1 MSYKLFCPVPKKQ
14 RPINEYMDLVQSD
27 FFNWPT
33 QNESVFIKQIIKTYL
48 FIFLIFLPLS
58 NIFYTNNQSFI
69 KLFLAN
75 LGLSCGFLFLVLLRL
90 ILAWTY
96 IQRRLYN
103 PSVFYEES
111 GWYDGRIWVKSKPI
125 LVQDRFIH
133 TYQVLPILKKLRKI
147 IKFLSLFFICWL
159 LLMIFS

>member
-33 QNESVFIKQIIKTYL
+33 QNESVFVKQIIKTYL
-48 FIFLIFLPLS
+48 FIFLILLPLS
-58 NIFYTNNQSFI
+58 NTFYTNNQSFI
-69 KLFLAN
+69 KLFLVN
-75 LGLSCGFLFLVLLRL
+75 LGLSCGFLFLILIRL

-111 GWYDGRIWVKSKPI
+111 GWYDGRIWVKSKLI

-147 IKFLSLFFICWL
+147 LKFISLFFICWL
-159 LLMIFS
+159 LLIIFY

>member
-58 NIFYTNNQSFI
+58 NIFYASNQSFI

-159 LLMIFS
+159 LLMVFS

>member
-14 RPINEYMDLVQSD
+14 RPINEYIDLVQSD

-33 QNESVFIKQIIKTYL
+33 QNESVFVKQIIKIYF
-48 FIFLIFLPLS
+48 FIFLIFFPLS
-58 NIFYTNNQSFI
+58 NIFYTNNQSFV

-147 IKFLSLFFICWL
+147 LKFISLFFICWL
-159 LLMIFS
+159 LLMIFY

>member
-33 QNESVFIKQIIKTYL
+33 QNESIFIKQILKTF
-48 FIFLIFLPLS
+48 FILFLILLPFS
-58 NIFYTNNQSFI
+58 NIFFINNQSFTKI
-69 KLFLAN
+69 FLVN
-75 LGLSCGFLFLVLLRL
+75 VGLSCGFIFLIVLRL

-111 GWYDGRIWVKSKPI
+111 GWYYGRIWVKSKPI

-133 TYQVLPILKKLRKI
+133 TYQVLPILKKLQKI
-147 IKFLSLFFICWL
+147 LKFISLFFICWVVL
-159 LLMIFS
+159 IILT

>member
-33 QNESVFIKQIIKTYL
+33 QNESVFVKQIIKTYF

-58 NIFYTNNQSFI
+58 NIFYTTNQSFI

-133 TYQVLPILKKLRKI
+133 TYQVLPILKKLRKVM
-147 IKFLSLFFICWL
+147 KFISLFFISWL
-159 LLMIFS
+159 LLMVFY